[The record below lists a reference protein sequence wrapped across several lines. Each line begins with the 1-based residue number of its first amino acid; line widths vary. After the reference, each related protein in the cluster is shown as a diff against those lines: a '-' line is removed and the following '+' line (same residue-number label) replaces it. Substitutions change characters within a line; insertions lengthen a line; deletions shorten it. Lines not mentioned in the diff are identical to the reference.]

1 MKTNIFYLLIACFF
15 LGTTA
20 GKAQTAPPPAP
31 EQEKPILLL
40 GGSAHIGNG
49 STIVNC
55 AIAFENG
62 TITRVTSADELPLDR
77 DRYEIIRIDGKHVY
91 PGLISPVSNLGL
103 SEIGAVRA
111 TVDSREIGEMNP
123 NVRTIIAYNT
133 DSEVI
138 PTLRSNGILLAQITP
153 SGGLISGTSSVVQL
167 DAWNWEDAVIK
178 MDDAI
183 HMSWP
188 TMYRRRGYG
197 SSASTT
203 ADPNYSTQVLELE
216 KLFTDAQSYYEKGDP
231 EKMNLKLEAMKGL
244 FDGSKRLFIE
254 AGYVKEIIESI
265 QFAKK
270 HGVQH
275 VVLSGGDEDTWL
287 VKDFLKENNIPVIV
301 AHLHRMAKRKDYDVQ
316 EPYKLPA
323 LFMKEGILTGILYPG
338 ATGSMNL
345 PFVAGQAAGYGL
357 TKEEALQCITLN
369 NAKILGID
377 DRYGTLE
384 EGKSATLVVS
394 DGDILDMRTNQVE
407 LAFISGRKIDL
418 DNKHKQ
424 LYRKYKEKY
433 AREEKE

>member
-1 MKTNIFYLLIACFF
+1 MKTNILYLFIVYFF
-15 LGTTA
+15 IGTT
-20 GKAQTAPPPAP
+20 GNWAQTAPPPAP
-31 EQEKPILLL
+31 DQEIPILLL
-40 GGSAHIGNG
+40 GGTAHVGNG
-49 STIVNC
+49 STIEDC

-62 TITRVTSADELPLDR
+62 TITRITSADELLPDR
-77 DRYEIIRIDGKHVY
+77 DRYEIIRVDGKHIY
-91 PGLISPVSNLGL
+91 PGLISPVSGLGL

-111 TVDSREIGEMNP
+111 TVDSREIGDMNP
-123 NVRTIIAYNT
+123 NVRSIIAYNT

-167 DAWNWEDAVIK
+167 DAWNWEDAVIR

-197 SSASTT
+197 SSTT
-203 ADPNYSTQVLELE
+203 TSADPNYSDLVLKLE
-216 KLFTDAQSYYEKGDP
+216 KLFTDARSYYEKGDP

-275 VVLSGGDEDTWL
+275 VVLAGGDEDALL

-301 AHLHRMAKRKDYDVQ
+301 AHLHRMAKRKDYDAH

-323 LFMKEGILTGILYPG
+323 LLMREGIVTGIFYPG

-345 PFVAGQAAGYGL
+345 PFVAGQAVGYGL
-357 TKEEALQCITLN
+357 TREEALQCITLN

-377 DRYGTLE
+377 EQYGTLE
-384 EGKSATLVVS
+384 EGKNATLVVS
-394 DGDILDMRTNQVE
+394 GGDILDMRTNQVE

-433 AREEKE
+433 EGERQ

>member
-1 MKTNIFYLLIACFF
+1 MKTNILYLSVACFF
-15 LGTTA
+15 LGSA
-20 GKAQTAPPPAP
+20 GITAQTNPPPAP
-31 EQEKPILLL
+31 RQENPVLLL
-40 GGSAHIGNG
+40 GGTAHIGNG
-49 STIVNC
+49 SIITDC

-62 TITRVTSADELPLDR
+62 TITAITSTDELPPDS
-77 DRYEIIRIDGKHVY
+77 DRYEIIRIDDKHVY
-91 PGLISPVSNLGL
+91 PGLISPVSGLGL

-111 TVDSREIGEMNP
+111 TVDSREIGDMNP
-123 NVRTIIAYNT
+123 NVRSIIAYNT

-167 DAWNWEDAVIK
+167 DAWNWEDALVK
-178 MDDAI
+178 TDDAI
-183 HMSWP
+183 HLSWP
-188 TMYRRRGYG
+188 AIYRRRGYG
-197 SSASTT
+197 SSAEIT
-203 ADPNYSTQVLELE
+203 ADPSYSTRVFELE
-216 KLFTDAQSYYEKGDP
+216 KLFTDARSYYENNDP
-231 EKMNLKLEAMKGL
+231 EKINLKLEAMKGL

-265 QFAKK
+265 RFATK
-270 HGVQH
+270 HSVQK
-275 VVLSGGDEDTWL
+275 VVLVGGDEDAWL

-323 LFMKEGILTGILYPG
+323 LFMKEGILTGIMYPG

-357 TKEEALQCITLN
+357 TREEALQCITLN

-377 DRYGTLE
+377 KQYGTLE

-433 AREEKE
+433 AGEKQ

>member
-1 MKTNIFYLLIACFF
+1 MKTNIFYLFIICYF
-15 LGTTA
+15 LGIT
-20 GKAQTAPPPAP
+20 GSKAQTAPPPAP
-31 EQEKPILLL
+31 EQENPIILL
-40 GGSAHIGNG
+40 GGTAHIGN
-49 STIVNC
+49 STTIVNC
-55 AIAFENG
+55 AIAFEHG

-178 MDDAI
+178 MDDGI

-216 KLFTDAQSYYEKGDP
+216 KLFTDARSYYEKGNP
-231 EKMNLKLEAMKGL
+231 EQINLKLESMKGL

-254 AGYVKEIIESI
+254 AGFVKEIVESI

-275 VVLSGGDEDTWL
+275 IVLAGGDEDAWL
-287 VKDFLKENNIPVIV
+287 VKDFLKENHIPVIV
-301 AHLHRMAKRKDYDVQ
+301 AHIHRMAKRKDYDVH
-316 EPYKLPA
+316 EPFKLPA

-345 PFVAGQAAGYGL
+345 PFVAGNAAAYGL

-377 DRYGTLE
+377 DQYGTLE

-394 DGDILDMRTNQVE
+394 DGDILDIRTNQVE

-424 LYRKYKEKY
+424 LYLKYKEKY
-433 AREEKE
+433 DAEKKE

>member
-1 MKTNIFYLLIACFF
+1 MKTNIFHLFIVCYV
-15 LGTTA
+15 LGTP
-20 GKAQTAPPPAP
+20 GSNAQTVPAAAP
-31 EQEKPILLL
+31 EQGNPIILL
-40 GGSAHIGNG
+40 GGTAHIGNG
-49 STIVNC
+49 ATIPNC

-62 TITRVTSADELPLDR
+62 KISTVTSMDELTLDPE
-77 DRYEIIRIDGKHVY
+77 RYEIIRIDGKHVY
-91 PGLISPVSNLGL
+91 PGLISPVSGLGL

-111 TVDSREIGEMNP
+111 TVDSREIGEINP

-138 PTLRSNGILLAQITP
+138 PTVRSNGILLAQITP
-153 SGGLISGTSSVVQL
+153 SGGIIAGTSSIVQL
-167 DAWNWEDAVIK
+167 DAWNWEDAVVK
-178 MDDAI
+178 LDDGI

-188 TMYRRRGYG
+188 AMYRGRGYG
-197 SSASTT
+197 SSSTT
-203 ADPNYSTQVLELE
+203 AVDPDYPDHVLELE
-216 KLFTDAQSYYEKGDP
+216 KLFTDARSYYEKGDH
-231 EKMNLKLEAMKGL
+231 EKTNLKLESMKGL

-254 AGYVKEIIESI
+254 TGFVKEIVESI

-275 VVLSGGDEDTWL
+275 IILVGADEDAWL
-287 VKDFLKENNIPVIV
+287 VKDFLKENDIPIIV
-301 AHLHRMAKRKDYDVQ
+301 AHIHRMAKRKDYDVHQ
-316 EPYKLPA
+316 PFKLPC

-357 TKEEALQCITLN
+357 SKEEALQCITLN

-377 DRYGTLE
+377 KEYGTLE
-384 EGKSATLVVS
+384 VGKSATLVVS
-394 DGDILDMRTNQVE
+394 AGDILDIRTNQVE

-433 AREEKE
+433 DGEKKE